1 MKHCL
6 CTVILTVFND
16 FATIESL
23 HLCCGIN
30 PLLLFGWLCVDVN
43 GRDLS
48 ISNGCKSVQHTC
60 QDEGILRI
68 FLGYVKSSTL
78 QYSIDFSG
86 AKLRPQM

>member
-1 MKHCL
+1 MHRNG
-6 CTVILTVFND
+6 ILTVVND
-16 FATIESL
+16 FVTIESL

-43 GRDLS
+43 GRDLC

-78 QYSIDFSG
+78 QYSTDFSQ
-86 AKLRPQM
+86 AQLRPQM

>member
-1 MKHCL
+1 MHRHRL
-6 CTVILTVFND
+6 LTLFND